1 MKKNILIAGHIL
13 FWTLVLSFFI
23 GVLGPNASRSLKIM
37 NPNAY
42 VLVHFGLYGLIN
54 ISIFYVNLFV
64 LIPFTAAKKKYI
76 LYLFSIVLL
85 VVVFALLKYVIAINF
100 KYYYLTVGPEQRE
113 IPAEFWVYTISTL
126 FPSLFMV
133 GFSIVYKVLEDW
145 VKNDTIQRELTEQKT
160 QAELLFLKSQINPH
174 FLFNSLNNIYALAYK
189 KSDDAPSA
197 ILKLSEIMRYML
209 KESEDGLVDINDEI
223 QYLNSYIDL
232 NRIRYK
238 EGVHLSVNITIDKPN
253 YRVMPL
259 LLISFIENIFKHG
272 LVNDANNPVIININI
287 EKGLLRFY
295 AKNNIRKGNKDESS
309 GIGLKNIYRRLDLVY
324 KQNYSLKIN
333 EDADIFEL
341 TLEIKLITCVV

>member
-1 MKKNILIAGHIL
+1 MKRNILIAAHVV
-13 FWTLVLSFFI
+13 FWALILSFFI
-23 GVLGPNASRSLKIM
+23 FVLGANAAKALKM
-37 NPNAY
+37 ANPEVY

-64 LIPFTAAKKKYI
+64 LIPLTINKKKYA
-76 LYLFSIVLL
+76 LYIVSVLITLVFYGLF
-85 VVVFALLKYVIAINF
+85 KYLIAINF
-100 KYYYLTVGPEQRE
+100 KYYYLTVGPTQKE
-113 IPAEFWVYTISTL
+113 IPAELGVYFLNSL
-126 FPSLFMV
+126 FPSIFML
-133 GFSIVYKVLEDW
+133 GLSIIYKVIVDW
-145 VKNDTIQRELTEQKT
+145 LRNDAVQRELTEQKT
-160 QAELLFLKSQINPH
+160 QAELQFLKSQINPH

-238 EGVHLSVNITIDKPN
+238 EGVHLSIDIHTDKPN

-272 LVNDANNPVIININI
+272 LVNDEQKPVLISIKID
-287 EKGLLRFY
+287 EGVLTFY
-295 AKNNIRKGNKDESS
+295 SKNFIRKGNKDESS

-324 KQNYSLKIN
+324 NQNYSLKIK
-333 EDADIFEL
+333 EDTDLFEL
-341 TLEIKLITCVV
+341 TLMIKL